1 MGQTIYWAGPLFTQA
16 ERMWNRRCADELRTR
31 GFTVVLPQEEATAF
45 MIKGKADLKR
55 IAENCY
61 QQAITSDILV
71 AVLDGADCD
80 SGTGVEIGL
89 RIGDRKTP
97 SRAGVIGVL
106 TDFRVIER
114 GGPNAMLTL
123 VDDIV
128 SVSSLHDDLN
138 ELISALESAILR
150 LSR

>member
-1 MGQTIYWAGPLFTQA
+1 
-16 ERMWNRRCADELRTR
+16 MWNSRCAEELRKR
-31 GFTVVLPQEEATAF
+31 GFTVVLPQEEAATF
-45 MIKGKADLKR
+45 MTEGNADVRR

-61 QQAITSDILV
+61 QHAITSDVLV

-80 SGTGVEIGL
+80 SGTCVEIGL

-97 SRAGVIGVL
+97 HGAGVLGVL

-123 VDDIV
+123 ADDIV
-128 SVSSLHDDLN
+128 AVSSLHDDLN
-138 ELISALESAILR
+138 ELISALETAILR
-150 LSR
+150 LRR